1 MIREEERAVLVIA
14 SRLLGYPTDAFAKE
28 KQDIHTCVEENLETN
43 ELKMELVASYE
54 PLFRL
59 PSQEIRELY
68 VSTFDL
74 KSKLG
79 LYLTAHEFGDSSK
92 RGAALIKLQKI
103 INEAG
108 FEREG
113 DELGD
118 YMPML
123 FEFLAVAPG
132 SKYHA
137 RLYRRLAVAIQRM
150 LNNID
155 AENPYKGILQ
165 VLIRHIFPEPTT
177 EEVAKLEFDR
187 EEADLEELPYP
198 IMYQ

>member
-1 MIREEERAVLVIA
+1 MMQEERAVLVIA
-14 SRLLGYPTDAFAKE
+14 SRLLGYPAE
-28 KQDIHTCVEENLETN
+28 NLSQERLDIQECVEENVETR
-43 ELKMELVASYE
+43 ELKQDLIAAYDS
-54 PLFRL
+54 LFRL

-79 LYLTAHEFGDSSK
+79 LYLSAHEFGDSAK

-103 INEAG
+103 VNQAG

-113 DELGD
+113 DELAD

-123 FEFLAVAPG
+123 FEFLAVAPE
-132 SKYHA
+132 SKEHE
-137 RLYRRLAVAIQRM
+137 RLYRRLGTAIGRM

-165 VLIRHIFPEPTT
+165 VLMRHVFPEPTK
-177 EEVAKLEFDR
+177 EEVEKLEFDR

>member
-1 MIREEERAVLVIA
+1 
-14 SRLLGYPTDAFAKE
+14 
-28 KQDIHTCVEENLETN
+28 
-43 ELKMELVASYE
+43 
-54 PLFRL
+54 
-59 PSQEIRELY
+59 
-68 VSTFDL
+68 

-79 LYLTAHEFGDSSK
+79 LYLTAHELGDSSK

-113 DELGD
+113 NELAD

-123 FEFLAVAPG
+123 FEFLAVVPDT
-132 SKYHA
+132 SNHE
-137 RLYRRLAVAIQRM
+137 RLYRRLAVALQRM
-150 LNNID
+150 LNNM
-155 AENPYKGILQ
+155 EESNPYVGILQ
-165 VLIRHIFPEPTT
+165 ILMEVVFPQPTKD
-177 EEVAKLEFDR
+177 EVVMLEFDR

>member
-1 MIREEERAVLVIA
+1 MKQEEQAVLVIA
-14 SRLLGYPTDAFAKE
+14 SRLLGYPTDTFIEE
-28 KQDIHTCVEENLETN
+28 KQNIQECVEENIETS
-43 ELKMELVASYE
+43 ELKIELIASYD

-59 PSQEIRELY
+59 SSQEIRELY

-79 LYLTAHEFGDSSK
+79 LYLSAHEFGDSSK

-113 DELGD
+113 DELAD

-123 FEFLAVAPG
+123 FELLAVVPE
-132 SKYHA
+132 SKYHE

-155 AENPYKGILQ
+155 TENPYKGILQ
-165 VLIRHIFPEPTT
+165 VLMRYIFPEPTT